1 MNSETTAF
9 STGIIAGIV
18 LSLLILS
25 SIFKF
30 SNSDLLEAKLAEYNK
45 TTGALE
51 LIDIKKTESLNND
64 E

>member
-45 TTGALE
+45 TTGELE
-51 LIDIKKTESLNND
+51 LIDIKKIRETPE